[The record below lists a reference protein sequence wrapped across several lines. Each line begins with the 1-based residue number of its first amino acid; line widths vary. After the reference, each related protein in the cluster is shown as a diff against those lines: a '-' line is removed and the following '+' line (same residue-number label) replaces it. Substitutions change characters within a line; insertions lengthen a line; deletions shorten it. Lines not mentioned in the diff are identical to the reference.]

1 MDIFKSI
8 EKFIASI
15 LGYDWFEPFTIV
27 LLAVLASFL
36 SRKIINFAFGIRK
49 KAKKIK
55 RSEERLKRNET
66 ISKIAKTAVDIVIWM
81 TAAMNFLSSIGVNVA
96 SLMTGAGLIGV
107 VVGLGAQTTT
117 RDILAG
123 FFIVG
128 ENQYRVGDT
137 IEIMVGGRLI
147 SGKVENISLRITQ
160 VRDADGKVH
169 TIRNGASE
177 AVTNL
182 SFKYANVNLL
192 FGVSYDT
199 DIDTLEEV
207 INGVGRKMLE
217 NPELKKNIIEPIEF
231 VRVNKFLDSSM
242 EIKCLG
248 RVKAGKQWDVA
259 GIFRRE
265 IKKAFDENDIVLPY
279 PQMVIHDINRITAKD
294 KANKNYTPNL
304 HNKNN
309 AKKPEKK

>member
-1 MDIFKSI
+1 MDIFKSL
-8 EKFIASI
+8 EKFINGIAE
-15 LGYDWFEPFTIV
+15 YDWFEPIAII
-27 LLAVLASFL
+27 LLAFLASFL
-36 SRKIINFAFGIRK
+36 SRRIIDFTFGIRK
-49 KAKKIK
+49 KTKKIK

-96 SLMTGAGLIGV
+96 SLMTGAGLLGV
-107 VVGLGAQTTT
+107 VIGLGAQTTT
-117 RDILAG
+117 RDVLAG

-147 SGKVENISLRITQ
+147 SGKVENICLRITQ

-199 DIDTLEEV
+199 DIDVLEEV
-207 INGVGRKMLE
+207 INKVGLKMLE
-217 NPELKKNIIEPIEF
+217 DPELKRDIIEPIEF

-248 RVKAGKQWDVA
+248 RVKAGKQWNVA

-279 PQMVIHDINRITAKD
+279 PQMVIHDVNRITAKM
-294 KANKNYTPNL
+294 KNSKTRTR
-304 HNKNN
+304 HQKHSSIKQ
-309 AKKPEKK
+309 AKK

>member
-1 MDIFKSI
+1 MDIFKSF
-8 EKFIASI
+8 EKFITGF
-15 LGYDWFEPFTIV
+15 LDYDWFEPITII
-27 LLAVLASFL
+27 LIAVFASFL
-36 SRKIINFAFGIRK
+36 SRKIIDFAFSVRK
-49 KAKKIK
+49 KTKKIK

-66 ISKIAKTAVDIVIWM
+66 ISKIAKTTIDIVIWM
-81 TAAMNFLSSIGVNVA
+81 TAAINFLSSIGVNVA

-137 IEIMVGGRLI
+137 IEIMVAGRLI

-160 VRDADGKVH
+160 VRDGDGKVH

-199 DIDTLEEV
+199 DIDILEKV
-207 INGVGRKMLE
+207 INNVGLKMLE
-217 NPELKKNIIEPIEF
+217 DPELKKDIIEP
-231 VRVNKFLDSSM
+231 M

-248 RVKAGKQWDVA
+248 RVKAGKQWNVA

-265 IKKAFDENDIVLPY
+265 IKKAFDENDIILPY
-279 PQMVIHDINRITAKD
+279 PQMVIHDVNRITAKM
-294 KANKNYTPNL
+294 KNSKSRTR
-304 HNKNN
+304 HQKHSSIKQV
-309 AKKPEKK
+309 KK

>member
-15 LGYDWFEPFTIV
+15 LAYDWFEPFAIV
-27 LLAVLASFL
+27 MLAVLASFL

-147 SGKVENISLRITQ
+147 SGKV
-160 VRDADGKVH
+160 
-169 TIRNGASE
+169 
-177 AVTNL
+177 
-182 SFKYANVNLL
+182 
-192 FGVSYDT
+192 
-199 DIDTLEEV
+199 
-207 INGVGRKMLE
+207 
-217 NPELKKNIIEPIEF
+217 
-231 VRVNKFLDSSM
+231 
-242 EIKCLG
+242 
-248 RVKAGKQWDVA
+248 
-259 GIFRRE
+259 
-265 IKKAFDENDIVLPY
+265 
-279 PQMVIHDINRITAKD
+279 
-294 KANKNYTPNL
+294 
-304 HNKNN
+304 
-309 AKKPEKK
+309 

>member
-15 LGYDWFEPFTIV
+15 LAYDWFEPFAIV
-27 LLAVLASFL
+27 MLAVLASFL

-128 ENQYRVGDT
+128 ENQYRVG
-137 IEIMVGGRLI
+137 R
-147 SGKVENISLRITQ
+147 R
-160 VRDADGKVH
+160 
-169 TIRNGASE
+169 
-177 AVTNL
+177 
-182 SFKYANVNLL
+182 
-192 FGVSYDT
+192 
-199 DIDTLEEV
+199 TL
-207 INGVGRKMLE
+207 N
-217 NPELKKNIIEPIEF
+217 F
-231 VRVNKFLDSSM
+231 
-242 EIKCLG
+242 
-248 RVKAGKQWDVA
+248 W
-259 GIFRRE
+259 
-265 IKKAFDENDIVLPY
+265 
-279 PQMVIHDINRITAKD
+279 
-294 KANKNYTPNL
+294 
-304 HNKNN
+304 
-309 AKKPEKK
+309 

>member
-15 LGYDWFEPFTIV
+15 LGYDWFEPFAIV

-279 PQMVIHDINRITAKD
+279 PD
-294 KANKNYTPNL
+294 KINKNHTPNR

-309 AKKPEKK
+309 AKKTGKEIKPF

>member
-1 MDIFKSI
+1 MDIFKSF
-8 EKFIASI
+8 EKFITGF
-15 LGYDWFEPFTIV
+15 LDYDWFEPITII
-27 LLAVLASFL
+27 LIAVFASFL
-36 SRKIINFAFGIRK
+36 SRRIIDFAFSVRK
-49 KAKKIK
+49 KTKKIK

-66 ISKIAKTAVDIVIWM
+66 ISKIAKTTIDIVIWM
-81 TAAMNFLSSIGVNVA
+81 TAAINFLSSIGVNVA

-137 IEIMVGGRLI
+137 IEIMVAGRLI

-160 VRDADGKVH
+160 VRDGDGKVH
-169 TIRNGASE
+169 PIRNGASE

-199 DIDTLEEV
+199 DIDVLEKV
-207 INGVGRKMLE
+207 INNVGLKMLE
-217 NPELKKNIIEPIEF
+217 DPELKKDIIEPIVF

-248 RVKAGKQWDVA
+248 RVKAGKQWNVA

-265 IKKAFDENDIVLPY
+265 IKKAFDENDIILPY
-279 PQMVIHDINRITAKD
+279 PQMVIHDVNRITAKMKNS
-294 KANKNYTPNL
+294 KARTRHQK
-304 HNKNN
+304 HSSIKQV
-309 AKKPEKK
+309 KK